1 MAIKAQRE
9 EKKNLRYYLRVCCY
23 ELIKYKLVGWQ
34 AAIFGIWCS
43 EQPHKFPSPHCDYS
57 LSKQQL
63 CVWKIERK
71 KVLEKKLKKVKNRFS
86 LLWQIS
92 AVDDAL
98 HVIILTRTSFEV
110 NEVASFLLGAKVP
123 CIRLRSRSIPTLSH
137 GNERG
142 AILFFFLRLIRKSPS
157 PKNGILVLIFFL
169 EVRQRLEKR
178 EMPNMEVYFR
188 RRHHLSRVHN
198 AGRSS
203 YFLLFS
209 GDV

>member
-1 MAIKAQRE
+1 MNLTSSHPPIVITVYPSNNCVSGKLK
-9 EKKNLRYYLRVCCY
+9 EKS
-23 ELIKYKLVGWQ
+23 
-34 AAIFGIWCS
+34 FG
-43 EQPHKFPSPHCDYS
+43 K
-57 LSKQQL
+57 
-63 CVWKIERK
+63 
-71 KVLEKKLKKVKNRFS
+71 KKLKKVKNRFS

-157 PKNGILVLIFFL
+157 SKNGILVLIFFL
-169 EVRQRLEKR
+169 EVRHQRLEKR

>member
-1 MAIKAQRE
+1 MN
-9 EKKNLRYYLRVCCY
+9 NLTSSHPPIVITVY
-23 ELIKYKLVGWQ
+23 
-34 AAIFGIWCS
+34 
-43 EQPHKFPSPHCDYS
+43 PSNSSSSDI
-57 LSKQQL
+57 
-63 CVWKIERK
+63 VWKIERK
-71 KVLEKKLKKVKNRFS
+71 RISLKKLKKVKNRFS
-86 LLWQIS
+86 LLWHIS

-142 AILFFFLRLIRKSPS
+142 AILFFSFFLWLENLQ
-157 PKNGILVLIFFL
+157 PKNGILAFLLIFFL
-169 EVRQRLEKR
+169 EVRLSLEKR